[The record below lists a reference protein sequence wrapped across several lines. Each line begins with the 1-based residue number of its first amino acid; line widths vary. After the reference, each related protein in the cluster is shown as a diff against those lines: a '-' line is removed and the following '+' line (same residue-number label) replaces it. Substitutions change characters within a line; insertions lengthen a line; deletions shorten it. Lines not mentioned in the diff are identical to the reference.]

1 VTPVRVLIVA
11 DSLSRER
18 EITELLADEQGVEV
32 IAPDGNGLFVDVLL
46 VAGARPRN
54 LPTDSNAV
62 YLTDQE
68 PTDFEGPGRAWL
80 PLQAS
85 AGEIAAALIAAA
97 QDLTVLTQSQAR
109 QRLSRIRAT
118 AETPEV
124 FIEALTNR
132 ELEVLRMVADGL
144 VNKEIAAKLGI
155 SDHTAKFHV
164 AQILAKLGA
173 GSRTEAVTI
182 AIRRGLV
189 PI

>member
-11 DSLSRER
+11 DSLSREC

-80 PLQAS
+80 PLHAS